1 MNLKINTSM
10 KINTNEFNKDSQMKW
25 EFLKY
30 EIWKFTIDYSKKPA
44 KIRKQEK
51 TNLEQKLKNLEN
63 NLTSEENRKL
73 YNHYENELET
83 IYDRIV
89 DGIRTRSKC
98 EWNEHGEKSTK
109 LFLNFEKKRGVQNKI
124 RKLIVEEKE
133 VVNYKEISKSIKTFY
148 ETLFKWNFSKTNVK
162 KQRILNFLSTTTL
175 TNEQYDL
182 CENKI
187 SETDL
192 FESMK
197 SMKNNKTP
205 GNDGLTKDDGSS
217 SSLKKKKR
225 KKKDQDKRY
234 IKDWRPI
241 SLLNADTEILSKAIS
256 DKLKTALSTLISSQ
270 QTAYVKKRFIGES
283 GRLFSDIIEISG
295 WFNITGFLVTMDIEK
310 AFDSLDHIFL
320 ISVLKKFGFGKKF
333 ITWIEILLKDQ
344 QSCVINGGTTT
355 QYFNLERGARQ
366 GDPVSAY
373 LFILVLEIL
382 FLNILK

>member
-1 MNLKINTSM
+1 
-10 KINTNEFNKDSQMKW
+10 MKW

-30 EIWKFTIDYSKKPA
+30 EIWKFTIDYSKKAA
-44 KIRKQEK
+44 KIRKQHK
-51 TNLEQKLKNLEN
+51 IDLEHKLKNLEN

-73 YNHYENELET
+73 YNHYKNELET

-109 LFLNFEKKRGVQNKI
+109 FFLNFEKKRGVQNKI
-124 RKLIVEEKE
+124 RKLIIEEKE

-148 ETLFKWNFSKTNVK
+148 ETLFKWNFSKTDVK

-182 CENKI
+182 CENKV

-217 SSLKKKKR
+217 SSLKKKK
-225 KKKDQDKRY
+225 KKKE
-234 IKDWRPI
+234 RP
-241 SLLNADTEILSKAIS
+241 
-256 DKLKTALSTLISSQ
+256 
-270 QTAYVKKRFIGES
+270 G
-283 GRLFSDIIEISG
+283 
-295 WFNITGFLVTMDIEK
+295 
-310 AFDSLDHIFL
+310 
-320 ISVLKKFGFGKKF
+320 
-333 ITWIEILLKDQ
+333 
-344 QSCVINGGTTT
+344 
-355 QYFNLERGARQ
+355 
-366 GDPVSAY
+366 
-373 LFILVLEIL
+373 
-382 FLNILK
+382 